1 VSPYELA
8 QRHLKWH
15 SGPDTLHLFGRNL
28 MSLSN
33 KTIQNLAIALTPD
46 VIDDIFTDER
56 YVELMMEVI
65 PEIVAEHLQT
75 EDYDLVVELS
85 QCIMD
90 NIAMCARKTN

>member
-1 VSPYELA
+1 
-8 QRHLKWH
+8 
-15 SGPDTLHLFGRNL
+15 

-46 VIDDIFTDER
+46 VIDDIFMDER
-56 YVELMMEVI
+56 WVDLMMEVV

-75 EDYDLVVELS
+75 EDTVLVLELS

-90 NIAMCARKTN
+90 NIQMRPRKTN

>member
-1 VSPYELA
+1 
-8 QRHLKWH
+8 
-15 SGPDTLHLFGRNL
+15 

-46 VIDDIFTDER
+46 VIDDIFLDER
-56 YVELMMEVI
+56 WVDLMMEVV
-65 PEIVAEHLQT
+65 PDFVAKNLQT

-90 NIAMCARKTN
+90 NIQMLPRKTN

>member
-1 VSPYELA
+1 
-8 QRHLKWH
+8 
-15 SGPDTLHLFGRNL
+15 

-46 VIDDIFTDER
+46 VIDDIFMDER
-56 YVELMMEVI
+56 WVDLLMEIV

-75 EDYDLVVELS
+75 EDTVLVLELS

-90 NIAMCARKTN
+90 NIQMRPRKTN

>member
-1 VSPYELA
+1 MA
-8 QRHLKWH
+8 
-15 SGPDTLHLFGRNL
+15 
-28 MSLSN
+28 LSN

-56 YVELMMEVI
+56 YVELMMEVV
-65 PEIVAEHLQT
+65 PEIVAKNLQT

-90 NIAMCARKTN
+90 NIQMLPRKTN

>member
-1 VSPYELA
+1 
-8 QRHLKWH
+8 
-15 SGPDTLHLFGRNL
+15 

-46 VIDDIFTDER
+46 VIDDIFSDDR
-56 YVELMMEVI
+56 YLELLTEVI
-65 PEIVAEHLQT
+65 PNFVAKNLQT

-90 NIAMCARKTN
+90 NIQMIPWKTNLATSTRPLAVPSKP

>member
-1 VSPYELA
+1 
-8 QRHLKWH
+8 
-15 SGPDTLHLFGRNL
+15 

-46 VIDDIFTDER
+46 VIDDIFMDER
-56 YVELMMEVI
+56 WVDLLMEIV

-75 EDYDLVVELS
+75 EDTDLVVELS

-90 NIAMCARKTN
+90 NIHMSPRKTN